1 MHLAATLNMQ
11 FEDADESGAVAT
23 NNAPVQELASALQAP
38 RPVAGPFLDEQLSD
52 SMPEDDDEE
61 YEDSDDYYEGQAG
74 DDLDSGLHAVMDQDW
89 ADAAGGKQC
98 DQCTAS
104 RDVRAD
110 ACRQSFGL
118 QTSPNATTG

>member
-1 MHLAATLNMQ
+1 MHLAVTLNMQ

-23 NNAPVQELASALQAP
+23 NNVSAPEFASALQAP

-52 SMPEDDDEE
+52 SMPEDDDDDEDQ
-61 YEDSDDYYEGQAG
+61 DSDDYYEGQVG

-98 DQCTAS
+98 DQCTAPPLEA
-104 RDVRAD
+104 RCAR
-110 ACRQSFGL
+110 
-118 QTSPNATTG
+118 